1 MPHFF
6 LSSNSTEL
14 GKDRLDWGFP
24 RTKVYRH
31 RSFVEFCNNK
41 QVKVHTFIRGNFRR
55 MKIGWGTYV
64 IFALF
69 IIHLIYQN
77 KISLNKHVA
86 LKLVKVNKCKL
97 KAKKFQSKTHSLF
110 DIVISES
117 FE

>member
-41 QVKVHTFIRGNFRR
+41 QVKVHTFDQGNFRR
-55 MKIGWGTYV
+55 IKIGWGYLRN
-64 IFALF
+64 ICP
-69 IIHLIYQN
+69 IHNSLEYQN

-86 LKLVKVNKCKL
+86 
-97 KAKKFQSKTHSLF
+97 
-110 DIVISES
+110 
-117 FE
+117 